1 MKKTYILLTLCLALI
16 ACKKNS
22 VDFSYSP
29 QQPRA
34 GQSVTF
40 SNLSTSGEEWEW
52 TFGDGATSTL
62 RSPSHTYKQPGAY
75 TVTLKVDKKKSWMAT
90 KQVTVTDT
98 IPTFVASDSTFVIY
112 KDYTFTAN
120 VYNPYNYDLELVWD
134 VTDSTARTSGMSI
147 TCYFT
152 EPEKETEVSLAVIL
166 NGDTT
171 EIVKSFYIQNQK
183 TNAVL
188 MRTADGDYRQRIFD
202 DRAEE
207 VKVTED
213 TMDARKLTNETDTV
227 QVYNGYTFT
236 LSELK
241 AVFPELEG
249 FKIANRKVYYRADGL
264 WVSNIDGSYP
274 VQIDPLP
281 CAAMTLE
288 AQYNNRI
295 YWANE
300 NGVWYMPFV
309 GSDNNKFVTTPVQL
323 NGYTDVTKLAA
334 DGELK

>member
-1 MKKTYILLTLCLALI
+1 MTLCLALI
-16 ACKKNS
+16 ACKKHTI
-22 VDFSYSP
+22 DFSFSP

-40 SNLSTSGEEWEW
+40 GNLCSTGEEWEW
-52 TFGDGATSTL
+52 QYGDGATSTL
-62 RSPSHTYKQPGAY
+62 KSPSHIYKQPGTY
-75 TVTLKVDKKKSWMAT
+75 TVTLKVDKKKSWTVT

-98 IPTFVASDSTFVIY
+98 IPTFTASDTTFVIY
-112 KDYTFTAN
+112 KDYAFTAN
-120 VYNPYNYDLELVWD
+120 VYNPYNYDLELIWD
-134 VTDSTARTSGMSI
+134 VPDPTAIMSGMSI

-171 EIVKSFYIQNQK
+171 EIVKSFYIHDQK
-183 TNAVL
+183 TNSVL
-188 MRTADGDYRQRIFD
+188 MRTPDGDYSQRIFD

-207 VKVTED
+207 VKPLED
-213 TMDARKLTNETDTV
+213 PSSVLDKEQDTA
-227 QVYNGYTFT
+227 QVYNGYEFR

-241 AVFPELEG
+241 TVFPELEG
-249 FKIANRKVYYRADGL
+249 FKIASRKIYYRANGL

-281 CAAMTLE
+281 CAALTLE
-288 AQYNNRI
+288 TQYNNRI

-300 NGVWYMPFV
+300 QGVWYMPFV
-309 GSDNNKFVTTPVQL
+309 GSDNNKFVTTPVLL
-323 NGYTDVTKLAA
+323 NAYTDVTKLAA

>member
-1 MKKTYILLTLCLALI
+1 MTLCLALI
-16 ACKKNS
+16 ACKKHTI
-22 VDFSYSP
+22 DFSFSP

-40 SNLSTSGEEWEW
+40 GNLCSTGEEWEW
-52 TFGDGATSTL
+52 QYGDGATSTL
-62 RSPSHTYKQPGAY
+62 KSPSHIYKQPGTY
-75 TVTLKVDKKKSWMAT
+75 TVTLKVDKKKSW
-90 KQVTVTDT
+90 T
-98 IPTFVASDSTFVIY
+98 IPTFTASDTTFVIY
-112 KDYTFTAN
+112 KDYAFTAN
-120 VYNPYNYDLELVWD
+120 VYNPYNYDLELIWD
-134 VTDSTARTSGMSI
+134 VPDPTAIMSGMSI

-171 EIVKSFYIQNQK
+171 EIVKSFYIHDQK
-183 TNAVL
+183 TNSVL
-188 MRTADGDYRQRIFD
+188 MRTPDGDYSQRIFD

-207 VKVTED
+207 VKPLED
-213 TMDARKLTNETDTV
+213 PSSVLDKEQDTA
-227 QVYNGYTFT
+227 QVYNGYEFR

-241 AVFPELEG
+241 TVFPELEG
-249 FKIANRKVYYRADGL
+249 FKIASRKIYYRANGL

-281 CAAMTLE
+281 CAALTLE
-288 AQYNNRI
+288 TQYNNRI

-300 NGVWYMPFV
+300 QGVWYMPFV
-309 GSDNNKFVTTPVQL
+309 GSDNNKFVTTPVLL
-323 NGYTDVTKLAA
+323 NAYTDVTKLAA

>member
-1 MKKTYILLTLCLALI
+1 VVFTNLC
-16 ACKKNS
+16 
-22 VDFSYSP
+22 
-29 QQPRA
+29 
-34 GQSVTF
+34 
-40 SNLSTSGEEWEW
+40 STGEEWEW
-52 TFGDGATSTL
+52 QYGDGATSSL
-62 RSPSHTYKQPGAY
+62 KAPSHIYKQPGTY
-75 TVTLKVDKKKSWMAT
+75 TVTLKVDKKKSWTVT

-98 IPTFVASDSTFVIY
+98 IPTFTASDSTFVIY

-134 VTDSTARTSGMSI
+134 VPDSMAHTSGMSI

-152 EPEKETEVSLAVIL
+152 EPEKEAEVSLAVIL

-171 EIVKSFYIQNQK
+171 EVVKSFYIQDQK
-183 TNAVL
+183 TNSVL

-207 VKVTED
+207 VKPLENPSLVLD
-213 TMDARKLTNETDTV
+213 NETDTV
-227 QVYNGYTFT
+227 QIYNGYKFT

-288 AQYNNRI
+288 TQYNNRI

>member
-1 MKKTYILLTLCLALI
+1 
-16 ACKKNS
+16 
-22 VDFSYSP
+22 
-29 QQPRA
+29 
-34 GQSVTF
+34 
-40 SNLSTSGEEWEW
+40 
-52 TFGDGATSTL
+52 
-62 RSPSHTYKQPGAY
+62 
-75 TVTLKVDKKKSWMAT
+75 VDKKKSWMAT

-98 IPTFVASDSTFVIY
+98 IPTFTASDSTLVIY

-134 VTDSTARTSGMSI
+134 VQDSTALTSGKSI

-152 EPEKETEVSLAVIL
+152 EPEKEAEVSLAVIL

-171 EIVKSFYIQNQK
+171 EIVKSFYIHDQK
-183 TNAVL
+183 TNSVL
-188 MRTADGDYRQRIFD
+188 MRTSDGDYRQRIFD
-202 DRAEE
+202 DRAED
-207 VKVTED
+207 VKPLED
-213 TMDARKLTNETDTV
+213 PSAVLDKEQDTV
-227 QVYNGYTFT
+227 QIYNGYKFT

-288 AQYNNRI
+288 TQYNNRI

-300 NGVWYMPFV
+300 EGVWYMPFV
-309 GSDNNKFVTTPVQL
+309 GSDNNKFVTTPVLL

>member
-29 QQPRA
+29 QEPRA

-62 RSPSHTYKQPGAY
+62 RSPSHTYKQPGTY
-75 TVTLKVDKKKSWMAT
+75 SVTLKVDKKKSWMAT

-98 IPTFVASDSTFVIY
+98 IPTFTASDSTLVIY

-134 VTDSTARTSGMSI
+134 VPDSTALTSGKSI
-147 TCYFT
+147 TCYFA
-152 EPEKETEVSLAVIL
+152 EPEKEAEVSLAVIL

-171 EIVKSFYIQNQK
+171 EIVKSFYIHDQK
-183 TNAVL
+183 TNSML
-188 MRTADGDYRQRIFD
+188 MRTSDGDYRQRIFD
-202 DRAEE
+202 DRAED
-207 VKVTED
+207 VKPCED
-213 TMDARKLTNETDTV
+213 PSSVLDKEQDTV
-227 QVYNGYTFT
+227 QIYNGYKFT

-249 FKIANRKVYYRADGL
+249 FKIANRKVYYRANGL

-288 AQYNNRI
+288 TQYNNRI

-300 NGVWYMPFV
+300 EGVWYMPFV
-309 GSDNNKFVTTPVQL
+309 GSDNNKFVTTPVLL

>member
-1 MKKTYILLTLCLALI
+1 MTFGNLC
-16 ACKKNS
+16 
-22 VDFSYSP
+22 
-29 QQPRA
+29 
-34 GQSVTF
+34 
-40 SNLSTSGEEWEW
+40 STGEEWEW
-52 TFGDGATSTL
+52 QYGDGATSTL
-62 RSPSHTYKQPGAY
+62 KSPSHIYKQPGTY
-75 TVTLKVDKKKSWMAT
+75 TVTLKVDKKKSWTVT

-98 IPTFVASDSTFVIY
+98 IPTFTASDTTFVIY

-134 VTDSTARTSGMSI
+134 VPDSTALTSGKSI

-152 EPEKETEVSLAVIL
+152 EPEKEAEVSLAVIL

-171 EIVKSFYIQNQK
+171 EIVKSFYIHDQK
-183 TNAVL
+183 TNSVL
-188 MRTADGDYRQRIFD
+188 MRTSDGDYRQRIFD
-202 DRAEE
+202 DRAED
-207 VKVTED
+207 VKPCDEPSSVLD
-213 TMDARKLTNETDTV
+213 NEQDTV
-227 QVYNGYTFT
+227 QVYNGYKFT

-288 AQYNNRI
+288 TQYNNRI

-300 NGVWYMPFV
+300 EGVWYMPFV